1 MCPVFTVF
9 LLCTHSLNF
18 SGVLVIRVGRGN
30 AGTQLSFQLCG
41 LSCGRPASTGAHGGR
56 AVRYGFTALATAVGT
71 LNPRAKAQGPPP
83 SALLRATVFARPP
96 VRLLWLDPR
105 QPLRAG
111 SGVRAAL
118 EGVAIMEA
126 GARELALPAVTEL
139 LRVDHLE

>member
-1 MCPVFTVF
+1 VAT
-9 LLCTHSLNF
+9 
-18 SGVLVIRVGRGN
+18 R
-30 AGTQLSFQLCG
+30 TQLSFQLCG
-41 LSCGRPASTGAHGGR
+41 LSCGRPASTGARGGR

-111 SGVRAAL
+111 SGVSAAL

-139 LRVDHLE
+139 LRVDHLG